1 VQECELLIS
10 QESDML
16 KNIHNYKSKM
26 NQNGSNREQT
36 ESLIFSQNNLSF
48 KFIQN
53 VSVEYLENIYAELPL
68 NQTIF

>member
-1 VQECELLIS
+1 
-10 QESDML
+10 ML

>member
-1 VQECELLIS
+1 
-10 QESDML
+10 ML

-26 NQNGSNREQT
+26 NQSGSNKGET

>member
-1 VQECELLIS
+1 
-10 QESDML
+10 ML

-26 NQNGSNREQT
+26 NQSGSRGET

>member
-1 VQECELLIS
+1 
-10 QESDML
+10 ML

-26 NQNGSNREQT
+26 NQSGSNREQT

>member
-1 VQECELLIS
+1 
-10 QESDML
+10 
-16 KNIHNYKSKM
+16 M
-26 NQNGSNREQT
+26 NQNGSNRAQT

-53 VSVEYLENIYAELPL
+53 VSVDYLENIYAELPL